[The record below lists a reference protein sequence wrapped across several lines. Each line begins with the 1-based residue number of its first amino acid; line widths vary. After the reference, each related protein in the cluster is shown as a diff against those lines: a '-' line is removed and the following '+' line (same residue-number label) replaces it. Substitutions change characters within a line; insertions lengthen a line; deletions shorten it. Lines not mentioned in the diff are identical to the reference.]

1 VFQPAVPTPDGEGVV
16 WFHDETG
23 SEVGRWVVEPFHGD
37 ARERRSLVDGVPD
50 AWSSG
55 LSMSEGITAVGTAND
70 DGCGVW
76 VARGAASAELIHQ
89 HPTPVHVVGLS
100 RDGSLLALEHAEH
113 GDNIHLALRAIEP
126 TTGRV
131 VGEQWDGEGL
141 GLHAAGWSPVRG
153 DPRLAFVH
161 EREGLDRPGVWDLA
175 SGVRTDLRLDLPG
188 DVSVAG
194 WWPDGAALLLL

>member
-1 VFQPAVPTPDGEGVV
+1 M
-16 WFHDETG
+16 
-23 SEVGRWVVEPFHGD
+23 R
-37 ARERRSLVDGVPD
+37 
-50 AWSSG
+50 
-55 LSMSEGITAVGTAND
+55 EGITAVGTAND
-70 DGCGVW
+70 DGFGVW
-76 VARGAASAELIHQ
+76 VARGDASAELIHQ
-89 HPTPVHVVGLS
+89 HPNPVHVVGLS

-175 SGVRTDLRLDLPG
+175 TGVRTDLRLDLPG

-194 WWPDGAALLLL
+194 WWPGGAALLLLHEHEGRS